1 MDTRKDVDRY
11 RGCLIAGAAG
21 DALGYAVE
29 FVGEGDIFA
38 KYGPRGITEYELHG
52 GRALISDDTQ
62 MTLFT
67 AEGLILSAHGMPGGA
82 VECIALCYRDWLA
95 TQGEPSPYA
104 RGVSRLREVPEL
116 NHARAP
122 GNTCI
127 SALRQEHLGS
137 TASPINNSKGC
148 GGVMRVAPIGLCLGA
163 PGMDNDAVAK
173 AAAGAA
179 ALTHGHEL
187 GCIPAAMLACIVGL
201 LSHTDASIAQ
211 AVEESKL
218 VARRIFPGAVH
229 LGELLE
235 LVERAQALAAEDIRD
250 LDAIKSLGAGWVA
263 EETLA
268 IAIFCALRHP
278 DDLEAALTA
287 AVNHGGDSD
296 STGAVAGNILGAR
309 LGLSGVPEKFRRGLE
324 LYDTIISVADKLYS
338 L

>member
-1 MDTRKDVDRY
+1 MDTHNGPDRY
-11 RGCLIAGAAG
+11 RGCLVAGAAG

-29 FVGEGDIFA
+29 FVGEGGIFA

-67 AEGLILSAHGMPGGA
+67 AEGLILSARGMPGGA

-95 TQGEPSPYA
+95 TQGTSSPYA
-104 RGVSRLREVPEL
+104 RGVSRLRALPEL

-127 SALRQEHLGS
+127 SALRQEQLGS
-137 TASPINNSKGC
+137 VAAPINNSKGC
-148 GGVMRVAPIGLCLGA
+148 GGVMRVAPIGLRLGA
-163 PGMDNDAVAK
+163 PGMDIDAVAK
-173 AAAGAA
+173 TAAEAA

-187 GCIPAAMLACIVGL
+187 GYIPAAMLACIVGL
-201 LSHTDASIAQ
+201 LSHSDASIAQ
-211 AVEESKL
+211 AVEESKDVL
-218 VARRIFPGAVH
+218 LRIFPDAVH

-235 LVERAQALAAEDIRD
+235 LIGRAQALAAGDTGD

-268 IAIFCALRHP
+268 IAIFCALRHSS
-278 DDLEAALTA
+278 DLEAALTA

-296 STGAVAGNILGAR
+296 STGAVTGNILGAK

-324 LYDTIISVADKLYS
+324 LYDTIIAVADELFS